1 MHTLFTVDST
11 FRRSGGGEIARV
23 GEAVRFIP
31 PSTILRVRLREDV
44 LKVVGMLGFGT
55 ADCVVVGVVDLSVM
69 L

>member
-1 MHTLFTVDST
+1 
-11 FRRSGGGEIARV
+11 V